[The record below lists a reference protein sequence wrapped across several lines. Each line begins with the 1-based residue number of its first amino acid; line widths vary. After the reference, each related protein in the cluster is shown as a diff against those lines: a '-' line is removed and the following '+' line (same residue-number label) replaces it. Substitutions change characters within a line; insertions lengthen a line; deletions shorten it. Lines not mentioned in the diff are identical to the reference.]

1 MTEQA
6 QGMSQSQDTSSSS
19 GAAPSQ
25 AAVAPSQAPQTTS
38 EEKVFRQSEV
48 NNLVGREKARAVEEY
63 KRLQTEQPQYAQ
75 QKYGDAGQQPASPHV
90 QAAPQNSEAEMRRL
104 AAEEAQKHFD
114 RVNQDA
120 RTRYE
125 TEQAQKTVQN
135 FWSKIA
141 PGKEKYQD
149 FDAVTGDIE
158 YTRFPNVVQLL
169 AEHVDN
175 ADDML
180 YEMGK
185 DRIKM
190 SQLEQLAHMSPK
202 DAVRQA
208 QRMSQSLKDNEAAR
222 KAKTPN
228 EPLHQMRPSN
238 TGTDNGVMGV
248 KDYRSK
254 WKV

>member
-6 QGMSQSQDTSSSS
+6 QGMSQSQDSSSP

-25 AAVAPSQAPQTTS
+25 TASAPSPAPSQTS
-38 EEKVFRQSEV
+38 EEKTFRQSEV
-48 NNLVGREKARAVEEY
+48 NNLIGREKARAIEEY

-75 QKYGDAGQQPASPHV
+75 QKYGDSGNS
-90 QAAPQNSEAEMRRL
+90 QAAYTPPAQNSESEMRRL
-104 AAEEAQKHFD
+104 AAEEAQKHFE
-114 RVNQDA
+114 RVNNDIRA
-120 RTRYE
+120 KYE

-135 FWSKIA
+135 FWSKIST
-141 PGKEKYQD
+141 GKEKYQD
-149 FDAVTGDIE
+149 FDTVTSDIE
-158 YTRFPNVVQLL
+158 YARFPNVVQLL

-185 DRIKM
+185 DRFKM
-190 SQLEQLAHMSPK
+190 AQLEQLAHMSPN

-208 QRMSQSLKDNEAAR
+208 KRMSQSLKDNEAAR
-222 KAKTPN
+222 RAKVPN
-228 EPLHQMRPSN
+228 APLSQMRPSN

-248 KDYRSK
+248 KDYRAK